1 MVSPEARSLSHLVES
16 ETTVGLPVGAWTME
30 SWGLVDLKPLK
41 RYNHGWRYHLKPG
54 MGMEVMDEK
63 NSGFSTPLTIDFLP
77 ISTPLTID
85 FLPMLKLEKAMALYS
100 SILAWKIP
108 WTEEPGRL
116 QSMGSLRDG
125 RD

>member
-77 ISTPLTID
+77 
-85 FLPMLKLEKAMALYS
+85 MLKLEKAMALYS